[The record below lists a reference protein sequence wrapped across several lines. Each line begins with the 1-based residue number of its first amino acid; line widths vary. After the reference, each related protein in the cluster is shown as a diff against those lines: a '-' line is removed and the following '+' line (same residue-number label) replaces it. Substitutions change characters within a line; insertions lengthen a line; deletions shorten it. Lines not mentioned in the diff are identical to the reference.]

1 MYFMNVYEDLKAKK
15 RWQEM
20 EVQIFLT
27 LNMKAPDYQ
36 MQTGKFAW
44 PQRNAK

>member
-1 MYFMNVYEDLKAKK
+1 MYFMNVYEDLKAK
-15 RWQEM
+15 EM
-20 EVQIFLT
+20 TRNGSANFLT
-27 LNMKAPDYQ
+27 LYMKAPDYQ